1 MDEMGFARE
10 YGSLWSGTLDGA
22 FFDANKFDK
31 HRIINLAK
39 TSYDKGQNRDTF
51 YVMGVDVGRLNCP
64 TEIVIIESSPPRTTG
79 VNDKKIVNIITLSD
93 THFEHQA
100 IQIKRLFNA
109 FHCDACVLDCNG
121 LGVGL
126 LDYLITDQQDPETD
140 ELLANFGIIN
150 LDDIPSDQDRKNY
163 KSFEN
168 ENTIKNALYMMK
180 ATAPLNSEMY
190 AYTQTQLRNGK
201 LKFLIDSNTA
211 KNKLLSQSQG
221 KKMSPLQRQDYLRPY
236 VETDILKTQMM
247 NLVQENE
254 GANIILKQSNRNI
267 LKDKVSALIYGLY
280 WCKKQED
287 KRNRRKSRNFK
298 DMVFFTPRR

>member
-1 MDEMGFARE
+1 
-10 YGSLWSGTLDGA
+10 
-22 FFDANKFDK
+22 
-31 HRIINLAK
+31 
-39 TSYDKGQNRDTF
+39 
-51 YVMGVDVGRLNCP
+51 MGVDVGRLNCP
-64 TEIVIIESSPPRTTG
+64 TEIVIIESSPARTTG

-100 IQIKRLFNA
+100 VEIKRIFNA
-109 FHCDACVLDCNG
+109 FHCECCVLDANG

-126 LDYLITDQQDPETD
+126 LDYLITDQYDPETD

-150 LDDIPSDQDRKNY
+150 LDDVPNEEDRRNY

-180 ATAPLNSEMY
+180 ANAPLNTEMY
-190 AYTQTQLRNGK
+190 AYTQSQLRNGK

-211 KNKLLSQSQG
+211 KNKLLSQAQG
-221 KKMSPLQRQDYLRPY
+221 KKMSPLQRQDYLRPF
-236 VETDILKTQMM
+236 VETDILKEQMM
-247 NLVQENE
+247 NLVQQNE

-287 KRNRRKSRNFK
+287 KRNRRKGRSMK
-298 DMVFFTPRR
+298 DFMFFTSRKGQK